1 MKTVNCLSCDAEIEI
16 KGKVE
21 IGQLVV
27 CEACDAEFEII
38 SLNPI
43 QIDWLFIDF
52 DDEEGEEV
60 YDDDEIYEDEDEDE
74 GDW

>member
-21 IGQLVV
+21 IGQLVI

-38 SLNPI
+38 SLKPL

-52 DDEEGEEV
+52 DDEEGDDI
-60 YDDDEIYEDEDEDE
+60 YDDDEIYEDEDE